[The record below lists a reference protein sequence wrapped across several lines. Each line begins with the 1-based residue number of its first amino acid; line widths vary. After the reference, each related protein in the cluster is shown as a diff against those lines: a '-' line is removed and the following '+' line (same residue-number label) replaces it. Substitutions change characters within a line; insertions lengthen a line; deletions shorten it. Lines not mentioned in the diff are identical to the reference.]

1 MKAAIPAIALLLCV
15 FATAAMAPPEQQ
27 ADFKARKEARVRE
40 LNAQHLPFIR
50 RIVRVYPVTDFG
62 VPVQREAAK

>member
-1 MKAAIPAIALLLCV
+1 VKTALLAITLLLCF
-15 FATAAMAPPEQQ
+15 FAAAAMSPTEQQ

-50 RIVRVYPVTDFG
+50 RIVRAYPVTDFG
-62 VPVQREAAK
+62 VPVQHEASK

>member
-1 MKAAIPAIALLLCV
+1 MKAALPAIALLLCF
-15 FATAAMAPPEQQ
+15 FAASAMSPSEQQ

-50 RIVRVYPVTDFG
+50 RIVRYYPVTDFG
-62 VPVQREAAK
+62 VPVQREASK

>member
-1 MKAAIPAIALLLCV
+1 MKTALPAIALLLCV
-15 FATAAMAPPEQQ
+15 FAAAAMAPVEQE

-62 VPVQREAAK
+62 VPVQHEAAK